1 MDDSTMNSPTETESA
16 SETVPSEFA
25 ERADSGDLRTRLAI
39 LEAENQQ
46 LREEYVR
53 AQQSTYRRTAVGLFV
68 VGVVAILG
76 GIAFPDARSVLFAL
90 GGTGAFAGVL
100 TYVLTPERFVS
111 ARVGSRIF
119 QALRADRDAIVDEL
133 GLGGDP
139 VYVPGD
145 DVRLF
150 VPRYDA
156 KPLPDESDVA
166 DLFVVPDA
174 SERGGVAFHPTGG
187 PLFEEF
193 ENSRDGSLG
202 TDLEA
207 VAPAVTD
214 AIVELFELADGVD
227 YDIDTETSRITFELS
242 RPGLGDPTSL
252 DHPIPSFL
260 AVSVVNALDTPVRV
274 EVTDA
279 DSVSVTCRYGR
290 PDVGQEIDQLN

>member
-1 MDDSTMNSPTETESA
+1 MNSPTETEAS
-16 SETVPSEFA
+16 SETVPNEFEA
-25 ERADSGDLRTRLAI
+25 RTDSGDLRTRLAT

-53 AQQSTYRRTAVGLFV
+53 AQRATYRRTAVGLCV

-76 GIAFPDARSVLFAL
+76 GVVFPDTRSVLFAL
-90 GGTGAFAGVL
+90 GGTGVFAGVL

-119 QALRADRDAIVDEL
+119 QALRTDRDAIIDEL
-133 GLGGDP
+133 GLDGEP

-156 KPLPDESDVA
+156 TPLPDESDVS
-166 DLFVVPDA
+166 DLFIVPD
-174 SERGGVAFHPTGG
+174 SPERGGVAFYPTGN

-193 ENSRDGSLG
+193 ESNRDRS
-202 TDLEA
+202 LEA
-207 VAPAVTD
+207 DLDAIAPAVTD
-214 AIVELFELADGVD
+214 ALVELFELADGVD
-227 YDIDTETSRITFELS
+227 YDIDTETDRVTFELS

-260 AVSVVNALDTPVRV
+260 AVSVVTTLDTPVRV

-290 PDVGQEIDQLN
+290 LDVGREPDQLK